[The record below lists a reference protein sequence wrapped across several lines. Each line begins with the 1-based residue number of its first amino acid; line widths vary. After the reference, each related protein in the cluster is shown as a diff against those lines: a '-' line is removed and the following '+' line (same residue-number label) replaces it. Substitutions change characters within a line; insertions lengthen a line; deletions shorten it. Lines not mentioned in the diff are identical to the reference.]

1 MGPDQPG
8 LPRLCRAFL
17 ALAIAPGDVVALD
30 AAAHKVAGVRQAI
43 AAAGT

>member
-1 MGPDQPG
+1 MTSPAF
-8 LPRLCRAFL
+8 RAYVEQFL